1 MILWSKKANV
11 RGYSFRCVREGTYV
25 FHNNF
30 WHLFKINTW
39 HVYLRT
45 LVWIFTVRSRLP
57 PIREFPRFSFVKVT
71 TQSKL
76 YILKLNFESYMQ
88 LTDIIQP
95 LSKSLQLC
103 LWFDTKLKLIC
114 INVLI
119 FRMASDSVVKYDRQR
134 DSTRYLHIFLVKVY
148 LAGKRIIEAVISL
161 CCLNS
166 IRNLQHHGC
175 IENRRKIFLLCA
187 RIPWKRQGRLDF
199 ASFKMIL
206 CLWIDVISAF
216 LIF

>member
-1 MILWSKKANV
+1 
-11 RGYSFRCVREGTYV
+11 
-25 FHNNF
+25 
-30 WHLFKINTW
+30 
-39 HVYLRT
+39 
-45 LVWIFTVRSRLP
+45 
-57 PIREFPRFSFVKVT
+57 
-71 TQSKL
+71 
-76 YILKLNFESYMQ
+76 MQ

-175 IENRRKIFLLCA
+175 IENRRKIFFFAPGFHGNGKVVWILRHLKWFYVSELTSSLHFWFSKTKLLVH
-187 RIPWKRQGRLDF
+187 LY
-199 ASFKMIL
+199 
-206 CLWIDVISAF
+206 
-216 LIF
+216 